1 MKKLPTLSLLFCLLL
16 CSQNGLGQ
24 DKKAV
29 GKIKDIKLE
38 GKTGLA
44 ELKREREGDVPQ
56 AGSKVAP
63 QDPVFAKDILA
74 SGNNTWA
81 SITFDDGGYLKM
93 RNNARLQILSSDE
106 IYLMKGEVFI
116 NNKWNNKIGR
126 KFKIT
131 TRQVTG
137 GTTGTQ
143 FVMSYSE
150 EKASTAV
157 TVLKGKVTLE
167 SAEPTI
173 MRPDGKPLKDFPL
186 VITPGRGVTLSQDA
200 IRPVPVEIFNQIRLE
215 LKSWSRN
222 VEPREG
228 MTPQDLKDD
237 RLVNLSGN
245 IGSNFVP
252 GQDSSK
258 PAEEAAKSGT
268 PLGELALPPRP
279 PNNL

>member
-1 MKKLPTLSLLFCLLL
+1 MNKFATIVLLFCLLL
-16 CSQNGLGQ
+16 CAQNGLGQ

-38 GKTGLA
+38 GKTGSA
-44 ELKREREGDVPQ
+44 EVTRQSDVTQP
-56 AGSKVAP
+56 ASEVAP
-63 QDPVFAKDILA
+63 KDPVFVHDILA

-93 RNNARLQILSSDE
+93 RNNARLEILSSDE
-106 IYLMKGEVFI
+106 IFLIKGEIFV

-126 KFKIT
+126 RFKIKT
-131 TRQVTG
+131 KQVTG

-150 EKASTAV
+150 ENASTAV

-167 SAEPTI
+167 SADSTI

-186 VITPGRGVTLSQDA
+186 VVRPGRGVTLSQDA
-200 IRPVPVEIFNQIRLE
+200 IRPVPIEIFNQIRLE
-215 LKSWSRN
+215 LKSWSKN

-237 RLVNLSGN
+237 RLINLGGN

-252 GQDSSK
+252 GQESSK
-258 PAEEAAKSGT
+258 PAEDAAKSGT